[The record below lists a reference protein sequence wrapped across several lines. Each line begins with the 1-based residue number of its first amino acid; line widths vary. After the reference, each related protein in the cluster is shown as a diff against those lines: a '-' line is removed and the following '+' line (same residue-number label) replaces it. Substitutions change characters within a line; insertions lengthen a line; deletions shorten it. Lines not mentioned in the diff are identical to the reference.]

1 MMAHITITA
10 FLADALNH
18 SGADGNGAPAAKK
31 QEKGCRKK
39 EMGIFLKNQPFPF
52 FRSADSD
59 NNHCTP
65 RNAHNFFAAPPHFVL
80 INKRSIACIAF
91 APLFSAAENHP

>member
-1 MMAHITITA
+1 MASPLGLPVPFIIGIQYHAAGVQAGTAMMARITITA

-39 EMGIFLKNQPFPF
+39 GDGYIFEK
-52 FRSADSD
+52 
-59 NNHCTP
+59 
-65 RNAHNFFAAPPHFVL
+65 
-80 INKRSIACIAF
+80 
-91 APLFSAAENHP
+91 